1 MVATKSR
8 RSLVRTALDH
18 PVAAAAAIIVAYVVI
33 WTLAQA
39 LFFPTPRRDSVEIAG
54 WAPFWPLV
62 APKHPPMP
70 SWLQEIA
77 FLASGRAIASSYAL
91 SMLALGA
98 TLAILFRFARTIA
111 GAQIAL
117 VAVTL
122 TLANYF
128 FTAPATQFNH
138 NTVSLLFGAATVFLY
153 RDAVLHDRLA
163 AWIGLGL
170 CSAGL
175 MLSKYSGALV
185 LLPLAAHALCFAQ
198 GRARLA
204 SPGLYLA
211 IGVFAAAM
219 APHVLR
225 VAGAGET
232 PVDYAFERE
241 EVEGLVSRVL
251 VAAEFL
257 LAQVGHHAGL
267 LVMIALAALRV
278 GRGTDDAV
286 AVETPAPT
294 RFDASLVYTVTLA
307 PLVLNAIVIGV
318 AGIVPRAEWG
328 GAYVFFSGLAVALL
342 LPRRFLVRNT
352 RALGALVVGVLVAL
366 PLGVVLA
373 PHLTGPRNHA
383 LYPADEIAAAVAR
396 AWREEAG
403 DAPLRYLVGPGDT
416 ETYAVA
422 IHLSPTPLV
431 VYGPRPEGGLA
442 FDREDLRRSGAVI
455 LWPAGAAPALAPGLF
470 GEDALAAA
478 GEPVTV
484 ETTYHNIVERRVPVA
499 LSIYVVP
506 PPRNTNS
513 RESW

>member
-18 PVAAAAAIIVAYVVI
+18 PVAAAVAIIVAYVVI
-33 WTLAQA
+33 WTIAQA

-128 FTAPATQFNH
+128 FTAPATQLNH

-219 APHVLR
+219 APHALR

-241 EVEGLVSRVL
+241 EVEGLLSRIL

-267 LVMIALAALRV
+267 LVMIGLAALRV
-278 GRGTDDAV
+278 GRGSDDVV

-328 GAYVFFSGLAVALL
+328 GAYVFFSGHAVALL

-403 DAPLRYLVGPGDT
+403 NAPLRYLVGPGDT

-422 IHLSPTPLV
+422 IHLTPTPLV

-455 LWPAGAAPALAPGLF
+455 LWPVGAAPALAPGLLD
-470 GEDALAAA
+470 EDAIAAA
-478 GEPVTV
+478 GAPVTV